1 VGEDIV
7 HPSEFDPHEL
17 EVIESDGL
25 LYPESLVLLEELDEE
40 HDGVELNWADG
51 DEEQSG
57 KNQGVLGDHEDGG
70 HFGVLLSI
78 VHEDS

>member
-7 HPSEFDPHEL
+7 HPSEFDPHKL

-40 HDGVELNWADG
+40 HDGVEFNWGDG

-70 HFGVLLSI
+70 NFDVLLSI